1 MNHSFVSALI
11 TTFIKQAR
19 IELLIVLTVQG
30 DARGNDNADLWVNKN
45 QQLMT
50 DFMLFLDCNCSNS
63 DSDININLPIWLMVL
78 S

>member
-11 TTFIKQAR
+11 TTFIKQAK

-30 DARGNDNADLWVNKN
+30 DARENDNADLWVNKN

-50 DFMLFLDCNCSNS
+50 DFMVFLDCNCSNS
-63 DSDININLPIWLMVL
+63 DSDIIINLPIWLMVL